1 MCASLVSLAA
11 ADALGRPHDGKRS
24 KPAGATTP
32 SVVSTATVPSAAV
45 VGAAENAAA
54 TASAE
59 VSASATTTIG
69 AFDAQIA
76 SAGQVAPIE
85 TSGQD
90 ASAASRMV
98 RASAPA
104 TVALGVGSSVGRDAD
119 AADAPDEV
127 RRLRHG
133 PWGRRLHA
141 LSKAFA
147 LAGGVLFIA
156 LIAMSLVS
164 IVGRKLFSLP
174 VPGDFEVLQM
184 GAAVAIA
191 SFFAYCQMT
200 DSHLRV
206 DFFTTWMPPRLR
218 AALDG
223 LAALLMAAVAVL
235 LAWRTAAAALSS
247 HASGEVSLM
256 LGWPGWIAIA
266 LIVPS
271 LVLFALTS
279 SYIAARRLG
288 LAAGVER

>member
-11 ADALGRPHDGKRS
+11 TDAVGCRHDGKR
-24 KPAGATTP
+24 AVRVAATNEP
-32 SVVSTATVPSAAV
+32 GPSAGSAAT
-45 VGAAENAAA
+45 GAARVA
-54 TASAE
+54 TPP
-59 VSASATTTIG
+59 VL
-69 AFDAQIA
+69 
-76 SAGQVAPIE
+76 
-85 TSGQD
+85 TSQ
-90 ASAASRMV
+90 
-98 RASAPA
+98 
-104 TVALGVGSSVGRDAD
+104 GSSVVRDAD
-119 AADAPDEV
+119 APDAPDEV
-127 RRLRHG
+127 RRLRFG
-133 PWGRRLHA
+133 PFGRRLHA

-184 GAAVAIA
+184 GAAVATA

-206 DFFTTWMPPRLR
+206 DFFTTWMPPRVR

-223 LAALLMAAVAVL
+223 LAALMMATVALL
-235 LAWRTAAAALSS
+235 LAWRTAAGALSS

-271 LVLFALTS
+271 LLLFALTS
-279 SYIAARRLG
+279 GYTAVRRLG

>member
-1 MCASLVSLAA
+1 M
-11 ADALGRPHDGKRS
+11 
-24 KPAGATTP
+24 
-32 SVVSTATVPSAAV
+32 
-45 VGAAENAAA
+45 
-54 TASAE
+54 
-59 VSASATTTIG
+59 
-69 AFDAQIA
+69 
-76 SAGQVAPIE
+76 
-85 TSGQD
+85 
-90 ASAASRMV
+90 
-98 RASAPA
+98 
-104 TVALGVGSSVGRDAD
+104 GSSVVRDAD
-119 AADAPDEV
+119 APDAPDEV
-127 RRLRHG
+127 RRLRYG
-133 PWGRRLHA
+133 PFGRRLHA
-141 LSKAFA
+141 LSKMFA

-184 GAAVAIA
+184 GAAVATA

-206 DFFTTWMPPRLR
+206 DFFTTWMPPRVR

-223 LAALLMAAVAVL
+223 LAALMMAAVAVL

-279 SYIAARRLG
+279 SYIAARRLA

>member
-1 MCASLVSLAA
+1 MCARLVSLAA
-11 ADALGRPHDGKRS
+11 TDAAGRRDDGTR
-24 KPAGATTP
+24 ALQAAATTP
-32 SVVSTATVPSAAV
+32 FAPTTADLRSAAAVAAAPSTATPPSA
-45 VGAAENAAA
+45 GL
-54 TASAE
+54 
-59 VSASATTTIG
+59 SASATTAAG
-69 AFDAQIA
+69 ATARKNATGVIRA
-76 SAGQVAPIE
+76 SC
-85 TSGQD
+85 
-90 ASAASRMV
+90 
-98 RASAPA
+98 ASAPA
-104 TVALGVGSSVGRDAD
+104 MTPVALGVGSSVGRDAD